1 MPNALPSSLLC
12 PFIAA
17 NMIRR
22 QLFQFHHHCFL
33 NEQSNG
39 MPGDDFNG
47 YVKIIFLDC
56 AVSYSENIPDAVVQ

>member
-1 MPNALPSSLLC
+1 
-12 PFIAA
+12 
-17 NMIRR
+17 
-22 QLFQFHHHCFL
+22 
-33 NEQSNG
+33 